1 MMRFCQADNAIDFVV
16 TTSDGRLVSS
26 GIGSVDPVTKLGEF
40 DPVGTHQAFW
50 RKGLAKALLLTGLHW
65 MRGAGME
72 TAVIRT
78 EVDNIPAQ
86 KAYQSIG
93 FQTVDKLYRYTKIN

>member
-1 MMRFCQADNAIDFVV
+1 M
-16 TTSDGRLVSS
+16 
-26 GIGSVDPVTKLGEF
+26 
-40 DPVGTHQAFW
+40 GTHRSFW

-65 MRGAGME
+65 MRGTGME

-86 KAYQSIG
+86 KAYESIG
-93 FQTVDKLYRYTKIN
+93 FQTVDKLYRYAKS